1 MRASLRLFAITLP
14 CALLLTPPGSAQVV
28 QRSGSRLAQLAEV
41 AWREG
46 EAKPL
51 PVATA
56 EAFGYGTERLS
67 YRVLTVKTSEADR
80 HEVLVIALGD
90 GTHVLHLA
98 RRLPNDIWMIRTSL
112 SGSTPGASTAP
123 TPRALSS
130 RWRPSRDS
138 RCWIV
143 KRPSGSSGW
152 ADTPHT
158 GTAPR
163 EPLSPPGRAADMI
176 TAR

>member
-1 MRASLRLFAITLP
+1 MKASLRLFAIAVP
-14 CALLLTPPGSAQVV
+14 CALLLTPAGSAQVV
-28 QRSGSRLAQLAEV
+28 QLTGSRLAQLAEV
-41 AWREG
+41 AWQEG

-67 YRVLTVKTSEADR
+67 YRVLTVKANEADR

-112 SGSTPGASTAP
+112 SGEYTRGVHRTYPKGPLIEMEAP
-123 TPRALSS
+123 EGQQVLDREAAFWLEWLGRYSS
-130 RWRPSRDS
+130 R
-138 RCWIV
+138 
-143 KRPSGSSGW
+143 GHG
-152 ADTPHT
+152 
-158 GTAPR
+158 G
-163 EPLSPPGRAADMI
+163 
-176 TAR
+176 